1 MRIDLNNLPT
11 DIALLQRLVRDLN
24 DEVQTKSQ
32 AVHAEQQIVHAQK
45 NEIKTNSLRIEK
57 LEIELARLRGYRFG
71 QSSEKLSADQL
82 SLWQS
87 DVEEDIAETQS
98 ELASCHPSTNDAPL
112 DAKHSPKRQRPPEH
126 LPRETQE
133 YDLADCDCPDCGQTL
148 HKIGEET
155 IEQLDYRPASFYVRR
170 HVKNKYACRQCETVT
185 TATMPSQPIEKGLPG
200 AGLLAQVLTS
210 KYCDH
215 LPLYR
220 QAQIYQQRHDVP
232 LHRST
237 LGRSVWLLQSIVT
250 AMRPDLLKQP
260 KLHTDDTPVPVLSPG
275 RGKTRQGR
283 LWVYLSDGNTGPPS
297 VVYDY
302 MPTRSQKG
310 PLAWLGDYQGYL
322 QADAYPGYEA
332 LYKTGCVQ
340 GVACWAHARRQFTDI
355 EKAVGSPLARE
366 VLLRIGK
373 LYDIERTLREQ
384 HADIETIHQV
394 RQTKSVPVLAEFK
407 PWLDQQLL
415 RLSSKSKLAK
425 AIAYITKRWASFTR
439 YTQDGHLS
447 IDNNAAERAIRPL
460 ALGRKNWMFAGSDLG
475 GQRAATI
482 YSLIETCKLN
492 NINPYHYL
500 QDVLSRIADHPNH
513 QIEELI
519 PYNWQPTQ

>member
-11 DIALLQRLVRDLN
+11 DITLLQRLVRDLT
-24 DEVQTKSQ
+24 DEVQIKRQTVD
-32 AVHAEQQIVHAQK
+32 AQQ
-45 NEIKTNSLRIEK
+45 NELKYHSLKIEK

-71 QSSEKLSADQL
+71 QSSEKISADQL
-82 SLWQS
+82 SLWQN
-87 DVEEDIAETQS
+87 DIEEDIAERQS
-98 ELASCHPSTNDAPL
+98 ELDTHKSSTNDTPL
-112 DAKHSPKRQRPPEH
+112 EAKQAPKRQRPPEH

-133 YDLADCDCPDCGQTL
+133 HDLTDCDCPSCGQAL

-155 IEQLDYRPASFYVRR
+155 IEQLDYRPASFFVRR
-170 HVKNKYACRQCETVT
+170 HVKSKYACRHCENVT
-185 TATMPSQPIEKGLPG
+185 TAPMPSQPIEKGLPG

-220 QAQIYQQRHDVP
+220 QANIYQQRHDVT
-232 LHRST
+232 LNRST
-237 LGRSVWLLQSIVT
+237 LCDWVGRSVWLLHPIVA

-302 MPTRSQKG
+302 TPTRSQKG
-310 PLAWLGDYQGYL
+310 PLAWLADYEGYL
-322 QADAYPGYEA
+322 QADAYPGYDA
-332 LYKTGCVQ
+332 LYKTGHVHE
-340 GVACWAHARRQFTDI
+340 VACWAHARRQFTDI
-355 EKAVGSPLARE
+355 EKAGGSPLARE
-366 VLLRIGK
+366 ALLTIGK
-373 LYDIERTLREQ
+373 LYDIERMLREQ
-384 HADIETIHQV
+384 NANIDTIQQV
-394 RQTKSVPVLAEFK
+394 RQAQSVPILAEFK

-415 RLSSKSKLAK
+415 RLSNKSHLTK
-425 AIAYITKRWASFTR
+425 AMAYIAKRWVSFTR
-439 YTQDGHLS
+439 YTDDGRLS

-475 GQRAATI
+475 GQRAATL
-482 YSLIETCKLN
+482 YSLVETCKLN
-492 NINPYHYL
+492 NINPFHYL
-500 QDVLSRIADHPNH
+500 QDVLSRIADHPSH

-519 PYNWQPTQ
+519 PYNWQPLK

>member
-24 DEVQTKSQ
+24 DEVQNKSQ
-32 AVHAEQQIVHAQK
+32 TVHAQK

-71 QSSEKLSADQL
+71 KSSEKLSADQL

-87 DVEEDIAETQS
+87 DVEEDIAEKQS
-98 ELASCHPSTNDAPL
+98 ELGTHKPSSDTAASET
-112 DAKHSPKRQRPPEH
+112 KQTPKRQRPPEH

-133 YDLADCDCPDCGQTL
+133 HDLADCACPDCGQAL

-170 HVKNKYACRQCETVT
+170 HVKNKYACRHCENVI
-185 TATMPSQPIEKGLPG
+185 TAAMPSQPIEKGIPG
-200 AGLLAQVLTS
+200 AGLLAQVLVS

-232 LHRST
+232 LNRST
-237 LGRSVWLLQSIVT
+237 LSDWVGRSVWLLQSIVT

-275 RGKTRQGR
+275 QGKTRQGR
-283 LWVYLSDGNTGPPS
+283 LWVYLSDGSTGPPS

-302 MPTRSQKG
+302 TPTRSQKG

-322 QADAYPGYEA
+322 QADAYPGYDA
-332 LYKTGCVQ
+332 LYKTGRVQ
-340 GVACWAHARRQFTDI
+340 EVACWAHARRQFTDI

-366 VLLRIGK
+366 ALLRIGK

-384 HADIETIHQV
+384 NADSAMIRDV
-394 RQTKSVPVLAEFK
+394 RQTQSLPVLTEFK
-407 PWLDQQLL
+407 TWLDQQLL
-415 RLSSKSKLAK
+415 RLSNKSKLAK
-425 AIAYITKRWASFTR
+425 AMAYITKRWASFTR
-439 YTQDGHLS
+439 YTQDGRLS

-475 GQRAATI
+475 GQRAANI
-482 YSLIETCKLN
+482 YSLVETCKLN
-492 NINPYHYL
+492 DINPYHYL
-500 QDVLSRIADHPNH
+500 QDVLSRIADHPSH
-513 QIEELI
+513 QIEDLI
-519 PYNWQPTQ
+519 PYNWQPLK